1 MSLIDKLADHSVWVD
16 FYERKVDPAF
26 FRISDARE
34 LFQYVRQKR
43 YLPVV
48 ERIKSGKGLSI
59 PLKKRIAKSGSSK
72 KRVVY
77 SLPEDETMVL
87 KLLTWQMIR
96 KYDACLPNNL
106 YSFRPHYGAKDA
118 LKKLV
123 SMPDI
128 SEYYSYKLDVRNYF
142 NSIDVDLLLPQLK
155 SLFADDE
162 PLYDFIVSQLYD
174 PRVIDEG
181 VLIEE
186 RKGAMAGMPYA
197 VFLANVYLTQ
207 LDRKFASIPELIYC
221 RYSDDIIIFSKDKS
235 LLDNAKHRLHESL
248 NEYHLAINHDK
259 EVETIPGQKWTF
271 LGFECDGKDID
282 VCEVSVQKLKAKMR
296 RKARALRRWA
306 EVNGKD
312 GWMAARAF
320 IKHFNKKL
328 YTCDDRSDINWSL
341 WYFPLITT
349 NKSLKVIDH
358 YMQDCVRYVMTGS
371 RTKSRFNFRYEH
383 MKQIGAITL
392 VNEWYNYKKNWGEH
406 SVR

>member
-1 MSLIDKLADHSVWVD
+1 MSLLDKLSDEKVWID

-26 FRISDARE
+26 FRISDAKE

-59 PLKKRIAKSGSSK
+59 PMKKRIAKSGSSK

-87 KLLTWQMIR
+87 KLLTWLIIR
-96 KYDACLPNNL
+96 KYDSYLPENL

-123 SMPDI
+123 SIPDI

-142 NSIDVDLLLPQLK
+142 NSIDIDMLLPHLK
-155 SLFADDE
+155 SLFAADE
-162 PLYDFIVSQLYD
+162 PLYDFIASQLSD
-174 PRVIDEG
+174 PRSMDEG
-181 VLIEE
+181 VHIEE

-207 LDRKFASIPELIYC
+207 LDRKFAAIPGLIYC
-221 RYSDDIIIFSKDKS
+221 RYSDDIIIFSKDKL
-235 LLDNAKHRLHESL
+235 LLDEAKNKLQESL
-248 NEYHLAINHDK
+248 KEYHLDINHDK
-259 EVETIPGQKWTF
+259 EVESAPGQKWTF
-271 LGFECDGKDID
+271 LGFEYDGKDID
-282 VCEVSVQKLKAKMR
+282 VCEVSVHKLKAKMR

-320 IKHFNKKL
+320 IKHFNKRL
-328 YTCDDRSDINWSL
+328 YTSDDRSEINWSL

-349 NKSLKVIDH
+349 DKSLKVIDH
-358 YMQDCVRYVMTGS
+358 YMQDCIRYIATGS
-371 RTKSRFNFRYEH
+371 RNKSRFDYRYDH
-383 MKQIGAITL
+383 MKDIGLITL
-392 VNEWYNYKKNWGEH
+392 VNEWYSYSARPSEH